1 MELSVVVLAGGQGQ
15 RMGGLDKGLV
25 VFNDRRMIEWVLDT
39 VRPLT
44 TQLMISCNRN
54 ITDYMALADSVV
66 CDRIAGSLGPL
77 AGIHAAMES
86 MTATHLLVLPC
97 DTPKISRAVIE
108 QLIEAAQ
115 RDPQAVVFLR
125 YAEFIHPLHAIVP
138 LSLKSSLE
146 SYLLDGGRAVRKWCY
161 QHRVVEVSVAAVDR
175 AGLVNI
181 NTRADLE
188 CID

>member
-25 VFNDRRMIEWVLDT
+25 AFNNRKMIEWVLDA
-39 VRPLT
+39 VRPFA

-54 ITDYMALADSVV
+54 ITAYMSLADSVV

-77 AGIHAAMES
+77 AGVHAAMES
-86 MTATHLLVLPC
+86 MTATHLMVLPC

-108 QLIEAAQ
+108 QLIEVAQ
-115 RDPQAVVFLR
+115 LHPQAIVFLKD
-125 YAEFIHPLHAIVP
+125 AEFVHPLHAIVP

-146 SYLLDGGRAVRKWCY
+146 DYLLAGGRAVRKWYY
-161 QHRVVEVSVAAVDR
+161 QHPVVEVPVDAVGR

-181 NTRADLE
+181 NSSADLE
-188 CID
+188 NLD

>member
-1 MELSVVVLAGGQGQ
+1 MELSVVILAGGQGQ

-54 ITDYMALADSVV
+54 ITDYMPLADSVV

-86 MTATHLLVLPC
+86 MTATHLLVLP
-97 DTPKISRAVIE
+97 
-108 QLIEAAQ
+108 L
-115 RDPQAVVFLR
+115 
-125 YAEFIHPLHAIVP
+125 
-138 LSLKSSLE
+138 
-146 SYLLDGGRAVRKWCY
+146 
-161 QHRVVEVSVAAVDR
+161 
-175 AGLVNI
+175 
-181 NTRADLE
+181 
-188 CID
+188 